1 MARAATCPKLAVVT
15 MQLEVA
21 QRLMARP
28 GTKDYGVLTLL
39 VQLRYEP
46 GGWFRIPASC
56 FFPPPKVRSACVSL
70 ARRPEP
76 LLGRELEATFRQIVK
91 QSFAQR
97 RKMMLK
103 LLRAHWRDADLNH
116 SFAALGLA
124 PEARGETTSLSDFV
138 ALAKLLRARAGN

>member
-39 VQLRYEP
+39 VRLRYEP

-70 ARRPEP
+70 VRRPEP
-76 LLGRELEATFRQIVK
+76 LLDLELEPAFRQIVK
-91 QSFAQR
+91 QSFSQR

-103 LLRAHWRDADLNH
+103 LLRAHWREEDLNH
-116 SFAALGLA
+116 SFAALGLS
-124 PEARGETTSLSDFV
+124 PQARGETTSLSDFV
-138 ALAKLLRARAGN
+138 ALAKLLHASTGD